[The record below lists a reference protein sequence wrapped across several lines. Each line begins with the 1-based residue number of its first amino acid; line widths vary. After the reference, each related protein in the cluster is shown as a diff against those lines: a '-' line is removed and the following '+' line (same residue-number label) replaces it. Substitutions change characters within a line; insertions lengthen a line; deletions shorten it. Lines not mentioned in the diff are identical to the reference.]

1 MNNEKLQ
8 VPEKVNKN
16 IVVPVATSTPEVQ
29 KIVDSGDRQQL
40 IEFNVKRMAPLLNS
54 LREYDSK

>member
-1 MNNEKLQ
+1 MDTKNLQ
-8 VPEKVNKN
+8 VPEKVTKN
-16 IVVPVATSTPEVQ
+16 IVVPVSTNTPEVQ